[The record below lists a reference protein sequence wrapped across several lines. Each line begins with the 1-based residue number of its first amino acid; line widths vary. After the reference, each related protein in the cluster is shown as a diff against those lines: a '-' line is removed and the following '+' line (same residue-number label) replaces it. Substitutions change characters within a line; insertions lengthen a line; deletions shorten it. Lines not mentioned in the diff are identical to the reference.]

1 MGESLNLGRSH
12 FDQAGYEA
20 SMGFVLGYPVSNRG
34 IMARVDESHI
44 NQTGNES
51 SVGLVLDFPKCG

>member
-1 MGESLNLGRSH
+1 LGQSH

-20 SMGFVLGYPVSNRG
+20 SMGFVLGYNLSNRG
-34 IMARVDESHI
+34 IMTRMDKSHI

-51 SVGLVLDFPKCG
+51 SLGLVLDFPKCG